1 MWFEIVA
8 FFKEKHVLKYVL
20 TYMAVTR
27 LSSVIGQNLN
37 GMATFFQ
44 HYFAGTENLRI
55 ISIILLLLAFI
66 LFLFLVVILYIKSL
80 LSFIKES
87 EVAISSEMKKTS
99 AKVQAEPNQAK
110 EPAKQFE
117 RKDAKNAIKQPIAQP
132 KERPTVMKKQ
142 ETPIELEK
150 PTAPNNVAFLNVQ
163 NMTPSKPKTEAA
175 AFRGNAALSEFD
187 WRKGRLG
194 ELDEVAAG
202 VPLIEKKPLKKGALV
217 DYAGLILDMLGRGI
231 DAGKIVQTI
240 RHKTSGTA
248 SQEDII
254 QSVDSIQNFIS
265 LANNGKFNTLSKLYC
280 LEDIKEALR
289 SLAHGNA
296 GTCLAILEDLI
307 YPLIERATKLAMP
320 QKRDIVFSETSNYAC
335 TFGSIAMMDGDF
347 ELAVS
352 AFELAIELSPKNA
365 NAWSRVADAYDK
377 LKIGSKAIWAYQNVI
392 SYASSELYAHQLANA
407 NQKLAKYYQTQGDAL
422 QASKLADES
431 KAYYQI
437 IGIDLALTQ
446 KEQSIIELIEE
457 NQLQNVDATV
467 NHLLNFSAQK
477 QAGAF

>member
-1 MWFEIVA
+1 M
-8 FFKEKHVLKYVL
+8 L
-20 TYMAVTR
+20 TFMAITR

-66 LFLFLVVILYIKSL
+66 LFLFLIVILYIKSL

-87 EVAISSEMKKTS
+87 EVAISSEMKKKSTKALS
-99 AKVQAEPNQAK
+99 EPQEAK

-117 RKDAKNAIKQPIAQP
+117 QKEAKALNKKPLIQP
-132 KERPTVMKKQ
+132 KERPSVMKKQ
-142 ETPIELEK
+142 DLPIEDEK
-150 PTAPNNVAFLNVQ
+150 QAAPNNVAILNIQ
-163 NMTPSKPKTEAA
+163 NMKPSTPKTETA

-194 ELDEVAAG
+194 ELDEAAAG
-202 VPLIEKKPLKKGALV
+202 VPLIEKKIVKKGALV

-240 RHKTSGTA
+240 RHKTAGTV

-254 QSVDSIQNFIS
+254 QGVDSIQNFIS
-265 LANNGKFNTLSKLYC
+265 LANNGKFNTLSKLYS

-289 SLAHGNA
+289 SLACGNVGA
-296 GTCLAILEDLI
+296 CLAILEDLI

-377 LKIGSKAIWAYQNVI
+377 LKVGSKAIWAYQNVI

-422 QASKLADES
+422 QAAKLADES
-431 KAYYQI
+431 NAYYQT
-437 IGIDLALTQ
+437 IGIDLALTK

-457 NQLQNVDATV
+457 NQIQNIDSTV
-467 NHLLNFSAQK
+467 GHLLNFSVQK
-477 QAGAF
+477 QAGVF

>member
-1 MWFEIVA
+1 M
-8 FFKEKHVLKYVL
+8 LKYVL
-20 TYMAVTR
+20 TYVAITR

-87 EVAISSEMKKTS
+87 EVAISSEAKKTS
-99 AKVQAEPNQAK
+99 AKAQAEPRQEK

-117 RKDAKNAIKQPIAQP
+117 RKEVKNLIKQPIIQP
-132 KERPTVMKKQ
+132 KERPSVMKKQ
-142 ETPIELEK
+142 ETPIEPEK
-150 PTAPNNVAFLNVQ
+150 PAAPENVAILNIQ
-163 NMTPSKPKTEAA
+163 NVTPSKPKTETA

-194 ELDEVAAG
+194 ELDEIAAG

-240 RHKTSGTA
+240 RHKTAGTA

-265 LANNGKFNTLSKLYC
+265 LANNGKFNTLSKLYS
-280 LEDIKEALR
+280 LADIKEALHN
-289 SLAHGNA
+289 LAYGNA

-377 LKIGSKAIWAYQNVI
+377 LKIESKAIWAYQNVI

-407 NQKLAKYYQTQGDAL
+407 NQKLAKYYQTQGEAL

-431 KAYYQI
+431 KAYYQT
-437 IGIDLALTQ
+437 IGIDLALTK

-467 NHLLNFSAQK
+467 NHLLHFSVQK
-477 QAGAF
+477 QAGAL

>member
-1 MWFEIVA
+1 VF
-8 FFKEKHVLKYVL
+8 KYVL
-20 TYMAVTR
+20 TFMAITR

-87 EVAISSEMKKTS
+87 EVAISSEMKKTPAKTQTEPQEAKES
-99 AKVQAEPNQAK
+99 AKQV
-110 EPAKQFE
+110 E
-117 RKDAKNAIKQPIAQP
+117 RKEVKDLNKKPLIQP
-132 KERPTVMKKQ
+132 KERPSVMKKQ
-142 ETPIELEK
+142 EMPIEPEK
-150 PTAPNNVAFLNVQ
+150 QAASNNVAVLNIQ
-163 NMTPSKPKTEAA
+163 NMTPSTPKTETT

-202 VPLIEKKPLKKGALV
+202 VPLIEKKVVKKGALV

-240 RHKTSGTA
+240 RHKTAGTV

-265 LANNGKFNTLSKLYC
+265 LANNGKFNTLSKLYS
-280 LEDIKEALR
+280 LEDIKEALH
-289 SLAHGNA
+289 SLACGDA
-296 GTCLAILEDLI
+296 GACLAILEDLI

-431 KAYYQI
+431 KAYYQT
-437 IGIDLALTQ
+437 IGIDLALTK

-457 NQLQNVDATV
+457 NQIQNIDATV

-477 QAGAF
+477 QAGVF

>member
-1 MWFEIVA
+1 M
-8 FFKEKHVLKYVL
+8 FKYML
-20 TYMAVTR
+20 TFMAITR

-66 LFLFLVVILYIKSL
+66 LFLFLIVILYIKSL

-87 EVAISSEMKKTS
+87 EVAISSEMKKTP
-99 AKVQAEPNQAK
+99 AKTQTEPQEAK
-110 EPAKQFE
+110 EPAKQVE
-117 RKDAKNAIKQPIAQP
+117 RKEVKDLNKKPLVQP
-132 KERPTVMKKQ
+132 KERPSVMKKQ
-142 ETPIELEK
+142 EMPIESEK
-150 PTAPNNVAFLNVQ
+150 QAALNNVSVLNIHNVP
-163 NMTPSKPKTEAA
+163 PSTPKTETA

-194 ELDEVAAG
+194 ELDEAAAG
-202 VPLIEKKPLKKGALV
+202 VPLIEKKIVKKGALV

-240 RHKTSGTA
+240 RHKTAGTV

-265 LANNGKFNTLSKLYC
+265 LANNGKFNTLSKLYS

-289 SLAHGNA
+289 SLACGNA
-296 GTCLAILEDLI
+296 GGCLAILEDLI

-377 LKIGSKAIWAYQNVI
+377 LKVGSKAIWAYQNVI

-422 QASKLADES
+422 QAAKLADES
-431 KAYYQI
+431 NAYYQT
-437 IGIDLALTQ
+437 IGIDLALTK

-457 NQLQNVDATV
+457 NQIQNIDSTV
-467 NHLLNFSAQK
+467 GHLLNFSVQK
-477 QAGAF
+477 QAGVF